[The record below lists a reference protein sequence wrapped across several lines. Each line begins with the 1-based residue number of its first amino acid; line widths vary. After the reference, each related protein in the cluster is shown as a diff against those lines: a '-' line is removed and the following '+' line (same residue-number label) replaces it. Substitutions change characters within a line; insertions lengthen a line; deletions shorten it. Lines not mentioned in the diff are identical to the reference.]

1 MVEDRQFPIY
11 RKYSNEQR
19 YYKILSPTHL
29 IELQRLG
36 KKLLKLELEAKIYP
50 DKLFILD
57 LIAFAKPGILQSD
70 ELEYE
75 QLMFELNKT

>member
-19 YYKILSPTHL
+19 YYKILSPTHF

-36 KKLLKLELEAKIYP
+36 KKVLKLELEAKIYP

-57 LIAFAKPGILQSD
+57 LIALEQPGVLQSNA
-70 ELEYE
+70 LEFE
-75 QLMFELNKT
+75 QLMSELNKT